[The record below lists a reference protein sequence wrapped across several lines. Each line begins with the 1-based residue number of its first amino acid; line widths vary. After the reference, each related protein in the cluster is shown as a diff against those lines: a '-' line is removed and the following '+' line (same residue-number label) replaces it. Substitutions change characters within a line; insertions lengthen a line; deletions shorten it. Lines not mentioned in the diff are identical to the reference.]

1 MKLRHESDGDTVHVT
16 LSGDLASDA
25 CTCLRNFWELRV
37 AHHDVI
43 DVDLDDVDTGDGR
56 GVAELT
62 GLVQRAR
69 HAGKRITLRRAPQM
83 VAHTLYKVGALEGD
97 RPIVL
102 VEPREN
108 EEPTSS

>member
-1 MKLRHESDGDTVHVT
+1 MKLHHDVHGDTVHVT
-16 LSGDLASDA
+16 LSGDLASDS

-37 AHHDVI
+37 AMHDVI

-56 GVAELT
+56 GVAELA

-69 HAGKRITLRRAPQM
+69 HAGRRVTLRNAPQM
-83 VAHTLYKVGALEGD
+83 VAHTLYKVGALAG
-97 RPIVL
+97 PHAVVL
-102 VEPREN
+102 VDPRE